1 MRKCVRNQL
10 LRKVGQNYLEKFG
23 STFLKGG
30 NKISKVLAQPF
41 SKGCYIS
48 IKSIN
53 LNNDLFVKL
62 L

>member
-1 MRKCVRNQL
+1 MV
-10 LRKVGQNYLEKFG
+10 FG
-23 STFLKGG
+23 STFLKGVMVFG
-30 NKISKVLAQPF
+30 STFL
-41 SKGCYIS
+41 KGVMVFGSTFLKGVMDYIS